1 MDILLT
7 VRVLGC
13 LIPIAIIGERPTL
26 AQLAGT
32 SDGIGTNFLRW
43 HTNGPAICRI
53 YQFTMTSTFT
63 NVGGKIIHRPVSR
76 NFTDSTNFVFDHFI
90 PESLHFQVWTNLI
103 GRTNGRTTR
112 IWSVRTHPD
121 GWPKT
126 PPIVTRDTN
135 GLMWGMKGLTALS
148 PCWEIEGAPGQVPVT
163 ALTRRHGYTR
173 GHSLG
178 PPGFSDAFRG
188 RKVWF
193 VTTNNAMIQATVI
206 ESVNGSHI
214 GQDYTILLFKEDLPP
229 TIQPMRVLY
238 QTNLVSKYPFSGIF
252 RSTFFKSEQSG
263 QVSADIPGFTVNTWK
278 GGDSGSPNMLPFFN
292 ELVFIGGRSTSPPS
306 PEMQADMD
314 ELCRRHRLEP
324 KRYQMQSVDLSSF
337 PSYKM

>member
-32 SDGIGTNFLRW
+32 SDGIGTNFLGW

-63 NVGGKIIHRPVSR
+63 NAGGKIIHRPVSR

-126 PPIVTRDTN
+126 PPIVTWDTN

-163 ALTRRHGYTR
+163 ALTRRHGYAR

-206 ESVNGSHI
+206 ES
-214 GQDYTILLFKEDLPP
+214 
-229 TIQPMRVLY
+229 
-238 QTNLVSKYPFSGIF
+238 
-252 RSTFFKSEQSG
+252 
-263 QVSADIPGFTVNTWK
+263 
-278 GGDSGSPNMLPFFN
+278 
-292 ELVFIGGRSTSPPS
+292 
-306 PEMQADMD
+306 
-314 ELCRRHRLEP
+314 
-324 KRYQMQSVDLSSF
+324 
-337 PSYKM
+337 